1 MTHASQGFLV
11 TCDGVL
17 RQYILY
23 LHQQANQQSG
33 DLGAEAA
40 SSSNN
45 TGKRRRVDAADN
57 GNDNDDD
64 DNDDDDDDAVNAET
78 DDDDTSFL
86 RHVQIVQLDETHLFL
101 TGAPLNLQ
109 ARLQRQVD
117 LLHERHTYSM
127 EGADIR
133 DNKFKLSAKAGV
145 SKE

>member
-1 MTHASQGFLV
+1 M

-17 RQYILY
+17 RQYILF
-23 LHQQANQQSG
+23 LHEQANQQSG
-33 DLGAEAA
+33 DQGAESAT
-40 SSSNN
+40 STMTS
-45 TGKRRRVDAADN
+45 KRRRVSAAPN
-57 GNDNDDD
+57 RANDD
-64 DNDDDDDDAVNAET
+64 NNSDDDDDDDDDDDGIGET
-78 DDDDTSFL
+78 DDDDTSFF
-86 RHVQIVQLDETHLFL
+86 RHVQIVPLDDTHLFL